1 MAHIKCGGECP
12 RYPAPPL
19 PFINCGHFAKLLQTE
34 DIYLVCALLISK
46 EENGKKKDGKTGEPV
61 PVICAPEKG
70 LYVVLTGGR
79 DEIQALHLSKEQD
92 FVRARCH
99 FSRRWGLLSL
109 RQPIWKLP
117 YRLKNLRKGFQR
129 KQSEVCN

>member
-12 RYPAPPL
+12 PYPAPLL
-19 PFINCGHFAKLLQTE
+19 PFIDRCYFEKLLQTE
-34 DIYLVCALLISK
+34 AIFLVCALLIPK
-46 EENGKKKDGKTGEPV
+46 EENGKKKDGKIGEPV
-61 PVICAPEKG
+61 PVICSPEKG

-99 FSRRWGLLSL
+99 FSPSMGAFVFTAADMETAI
-109 RQPIWKLP
+109 P
-117 YRLKNLRKGFQR
+117 LKEFAERFSTEAVGGM
-129 KQSEVCN
+129 

>member
-79 DEIQALHLSKEQD
+79 DEIQALHISKEQD

-99 FSRRWGLLSL
+99 FSPSMRAFVFTTTNMETAI
-109 RQPIWKLP
+109 P
-117 YRLKNLRKGFQR
+117 LKEFTERFSTEAVGGM
-129 KQSEVCN
+129 